1 MVMITR
7 NKWETIGILRIDN
20 KNRYRQCDACSFHAM
35 ASMHNKLCSC
45 LGFAHRLAKKNHVD
59 PEVCGYQQTA
69 LFTLTEG
76 QRRDSTKVLE
86 RRILCLAESLGIQSA
101 PSGGTCLEEPS
112 CRISEL
118 SSKLA
123 TMRLEFQEGL
133 AALKGSREAMNSSK
147 QKSLPCARN
156 APSYT
161 ASMWQWRQRAAKETH
176 TKVFQ
181 QLASKLAP
189 MVVDHHVAPDADSS
203 DCRTGGAKRLVDPIY
218 PAEAS

>member
-1 MVMITR
+1 
-7 NKWETIGILRIDN
+7 
-20 KNRYRQCDACSFHAM
+20 M

-45 LGFAHRLAKKNHVD
+45 LGFALRLAKKNHVD
-59 PEVCGYQQTA
+59 PEVCGYLQTA
-69 LFTLTEG
+69 LFALTEG
-76 QRRDSTKVLE
+76 QCRE
-86 RRILCLAESLGIQSA
+86 RRTICLAESLGIQSA

-123 TMRLEFQEGL
+123 TMRLQFQEGL

-147 QKSLPCARN
+147 QKSLPCALN

-218 PAEAS
+218 GLLDGAVSACRRSVQQRTA

>member
-1 MVMITR
+1 MLGVCSPVG
-7 NKWETIGILRIDN
+7 EEEP
-20 KNRYRQCDACSFHAM
+20 YRSR
-35 ASMHNKLCSC
+35 SV
-45 LGFAHRLAKKNHVD
+45 RLPRD
-59 PEVCGYQQTA
+59 CFVCPDWRPA
-69 LFTLTEG
+69 
-76 QRRDSTKVLE
+76 QRKALE
-86 RRILCLAESLGIQSA
+86 RRTICLAESLGIQSA

-161 ASMWQWRQRAAKETH
+161 ASIWQWRQRAAKETH

-189 MVVDHHVAPDADSS
+189 MVVDHHVAPDAESS

>member
-45 LGFAHRLAKKNHVD
+45 LGFALRLAKKNHVD
-59 PEVCGYQQTA
+59 PEVCGYQQNA

-86 RRILCLAESLGIQSA
+86 RRIICLAESLGIQSA

-112 CRISEL
+112 PHL
-118 SSKLA
+118 
-123 TMRLEFQEGL
+123 
-133 AALKGSREAMNSSK
+133 
-147 QKSLPCARN
+147 
-156 APSYT
+156 
-161 ASMWQWRQRAAKETH
+161 
-176 TKVFQ
+176 
-181 QLASKLAP
+181 
-189 MVVDHHVAPDADSS
+189 
-203 DCRTGGAKRLVDPIY
+203 
-218 PAEAS
+218 